1 MNMNF
6 NNFYNQI
13 FESLNGS
20 NLLALDGRREV
31 YICNVYIEEYYNT
44 KELDS
49 IQIIPIRR
57 MPEDGLQYWDKDT
70 GEKWDMFIRK
80 FDTLEKALE
89 SLATEYLMS
98 QDSTL
103 GPVSYVVGQEYYFE
117 PQAAEL
123 IKDKLRELFKPYL
136 HLPGQWGYSAFG
148 EHDILEFGIEID
160 IATYRMGGLLSVTA
174 DNTTDEEGSIMDL

>member
-1 MNMNF
+1 MNF
-6 NNFYNQI
+6 DHFYKKI
-13 FESLNGS
+13 LESLNGS
-20 NLLALDGRREV
+20 NLVALDGGREV

-49 IQIIPIRR
+49 ISITPIRR
-57 MPEDGLQYWDKDT
+57 MPEDNFMYWDKDT
-70 GEKWDMFIRK
+70 GKQWDMFIRK

-89 SLATEYLMS
+89 SLATEYLMY
-98 QDSTL
+98 QDLTS
-103 GPVSYVVGQEYYFE
+103 EYRFE

-136 HLPGQWGYSAFG
+136 HLPGEWGYSAFG

-160 IATYRMGGLLSVTA
+160 IETYRMGGIRDSVK
-174 DNTTDEEGSIMDL
+174 TTIDSDEDISDW

>member
-6 NNFYNQI
+6 NDFYNQI
-13 FESLNGS
+13 LESLNSS

-31 YICNVYIEEYYNT
+31 YICNIYTEEYYNT

-49 IQIIPIRR
+49 IDITAIRR
-57 MPEDGLQYWDKDT
+57 MPEDNLMYWDKDT
-70 GEKWDMFIRK
+70 GKEWDMFIRK

-98 QDSTL
+98 QDLTPESR
-103 GPVSYVVGQEYYFE
+103 FE
-117 PQAAEL
+117 PQAAER

-136 HLPGQWGYSAFG
+136 HLPGEWGYSAFG
-148 EHDILEFGIEID
+148 EHDILEFGVDVD

-174 DNTTDEEGSIMDL
+174 DDTTDEEGSIMDL

>member
-1 MNMNF
+1 MNF
-6 NNFYNQI
+6 DTFYNQI
-13 FESLNGS
+13 LESLNGS
-20 NLLALDGRREV
+20 NLVALDGGREV
-31 YICNVYIEEYYNT
+31 YVSNVYVEKYYNT

-49 IQIIPIRR
+49 IEVMPIRR
-57 MPEDGLQYWDKDT
+57 IEEDYLQYWDKDT

-98 QDSTL
+98 QNSSHGGTYDVDH
-103 GPVSYVVGQEYYFE
+103 GYYFE

-123 IKDKLRELFKPYL
+123 IKDKLKVLFEPYL
-136 HLPGQWGYSAFG
+136 HLPGEWGYSAFG

-160 IATYRMGGLLSVTA
+160 IETYRMGGIRDSVK
-174 DNTTDEEGSIMDL
+174 TTIDSDEDISGW